1 MSQTIEF
8 TEPQGPF
15 FRALSKEDSEFTIT
29 AEVDLGRA
37 ARPCRNPSDP
47 NYSDPGEGSSAELVS
62 VVDENDQNILTNL
75 SKDELEFLEYIAIE
89 KAAELDFERKY
100 GGE

>member
-8 TEPQGPF
+8 TAESSPS
-15 FRALSKEDSEFTIT
+15 FRPSTEANYTIT
-29 AEVDLGRA
+29 AEVDLGRPA
-37 ARPCRNPSDP
+37 PPCRNPSDP

-62 VVDENDQNILTNL
+62 VVDEDDQNILTNL

>member
-8 TEPQGPF
+8 TAESSPA
-15 FRALSKEDSEFTIT
+15 FRPSTEANYTIT
-29 AEVDLGRA
+29 AEVDLGRPA
-37 ARPCRNPSDP
+37 PPCRNPSDP
-47 NYSDPGEGSSAELVS
+47 NYSDPGEGSSAELVG
-62 VVDENDQNILTNL
+62 VVDEDDQNILTNL